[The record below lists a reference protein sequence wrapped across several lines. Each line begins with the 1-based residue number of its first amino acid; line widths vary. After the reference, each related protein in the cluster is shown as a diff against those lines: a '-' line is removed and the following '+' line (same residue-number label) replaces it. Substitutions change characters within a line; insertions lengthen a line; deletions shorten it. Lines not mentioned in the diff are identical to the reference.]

1 MKPRK
6 TIYSLLVSSNDNN
19 RNIAEVVISVLLV
32 ASVLTIGVAVIQPL
46 IK

>member
-6 TIYSLLVSSNDNN
+6 GIYSLLASSNDNN
-19 RNIAEVVISVLLV
+19 RNLAEVIICVLLV
-32 ASVLTIGVAVIQPL
+32 ASVLTIGAAVIQPL